1 MDEALKGLLQLSSEL
16 AYVQDIRTSISKLA
30 TATRTMLGVE
40 ICSIFLHDEA
50 TQELWSFEKQEA
62 EKEIRFPDSTGIAGY
77 VFQAKES
84 LIILDAYGDSRFNPE
99 VDKITGFKTE
109 GLIAL
114 PLVNRKGKTIGV
126 VEAINKLN
134 GNQFTNDDLD
144 LLNHLGLYMS
154 AFLENNMLYEK
165 LRKTQE
171 AIIQKLSRASRF
183 KDEETFYH
191 TVRVAHYALLI
202 SQATDLTQEA
212 QEMLYLATPLH
223 DIGKVGI
230 PDVILRKPG
239 KLTEEEFAIVKT
251 HTTIGAEILAGG
263 ESELTD
269 LAARISLEHHE
280 RWDGNGYPRQK
291 AGEEISLEAR
301 ITSVADTYDV
311 LCSKRPYKEAYP
323 PEQAM
328 EELIRCRGTQ
338 FDPDLVDAFLR
349 NEKEVR
355 SINLRFAEDPTTER
369 PASLL

>member
-16 AYVQDIRTSISKLA
+16 AYVKDIRTAISKLA
-30 TATRTMLGVE
+30 MATRTMLGVE

-126 VEAINKLN
+126 VEAINKLD
-134 GNQFTNDDLD
+134 GNQFTNDDLN

-202 SQATDLTQEA
+202 SQATDLT
-212 QEMLYLATPLH
+212 
-223 DIGKVGI
+223 
-230 PDVILRKPG
+230 
-239 KLTEEEFAIVKT
+239 
-251 HTTIGAEILAGG
+251 
-263 ESELTD
+263 
-269 LAARISLEHHE
+269 
-280 RWDGNGYPRQK
+280 
-291 AGEEISLEAR
+291 
-301 ITSVADTYDV
+301 
-311 LCSKRPYKEAYP
+311 
-323 PEQAM
+323 
-328 EELIRCRGTQ
+328 
-338 FDPDLVDAFLR
+338 
-349 NEKEVR
+349 
-355 SINLRFAEDPTTER
+355 
-369 PASLL
+369 